1 VGAIARAAVVWREVP
16 VFYAT
21 WRPTYEGGI
30 NKQLEDAK
38 AKTGPGDLK
47 KLLSSG
53 DTWRV
58 N

>member
-1 VGAIARAAVVWREVP
+1 VAESGA
-16 VFYAT
+16 
-21 WRPTYEGGI
+21 I

-58 N
+58 D